1 MSKKIKG
8 LFIIS
13 GLLLL
18 ALSKRGLIFTMNMV
32 DLYGEKTNTCV
43 VEEIDF
49 LNEVYYTLHEDLL

>member
-1 MSKKIKG
+1 MSKKIKR

-18 ALSKRGLIFTMNMV
+18 ALSKKGLIFAMDIV

-49 LNEVYYTLHEDLL
+49 LNEVYYTLHEDL

>member
-1 MSKKIKG
+1 MSKKIKM
-8 LFIIS
+8 LFVVS

-32 DLYGEKTNTCV
+32 DLYGEKINTCV

-49 LNEVYYTLHEDLL
+49 LNEVYYTLHEDL

>member
-1 MSKKIKG
+1 MSKKIKR

-18 ALSKRGLIFTMNMV
+18 ALSKKGLIFTMNMV

-49 LNEVYYTLHEDLL
+49 LNEVSYTLNKDL